1 MEEKGGVLRHSDASL
16 LVVDDEPLVGAILQ
30 RWLEMEGYRCDVAL
44 SGPQALSKLQASPYE
59 LVLSDIM
66 MPGMDGISLLARIR
80 DGWPSTAVIMITGVD
95 DRESAR
101 RALELGAYGYVI
113 KPLERNEI
121 LINVYSAL
129 ERRRLTLESLAYEE
143 ELERKVEER
152 TRELRK
158 REEEIAFRLVAAAE
172 YRDDETGAHVQRVGL
187 FAEALA
193 QALGWDH
200 ERTYLIRRAAP
211 MHDIGKIGIPDHILR
226 KPGPLTSEEFET
238 IKQHTV
244 IGKEI
249 LSGSDIPLLNLAA
262 EVALHHHE
270 RWDGTG
276 YPMGLKGEEI
286 PISARLV
293 AICDVFDALTNDR
306 VYRLAMEEEKALEIM
321 HQGNGSHFDPSLFQ
335 VFLAQ
340 LPRFRQIKTEH
351 PD

>member
-1 MEEKGGVLRHSDASL
+1 MADRPGVLRHSDATI

-30 RWLEMEGYRCDVAL
+30 RWLEMEGYRCHTAL
-44 SGPQALSKLQASPYE
+44 NGHDALARLEETPYQ

-66 MPGMDGISLLARIR
+66 MPGMDGLSLLARIR
-80 DGWPSTAVIMITGVD
+80 HSFPHTAVIMITGVD
-95 DRESAR
+95 DREAAR

-129 ERRRLTLESLAYEE
+129 ERRRLSLESLAYEE

-152 TRELRK
+152 TREIRE

-193 QALGWDH
+193 NALGWEQ

-211 MHDIGKIGIPDHILR
+211 MHDIGKIGIPDQVLR
-226 KPGPLTSEEFET
+226 KPGRLTAEEFEI

-244 IGKEI
+244 IGHEI
-249 LSGSDIPLLNLAA
+249 LSGSAIPLLNLAA
-262 EVALHHHE
+262 EIALYHHE
-270 RWDGTG
+270 RWDGNG
-276 YPMGLKGEEI
+276 YPRRLQGEAI

-293 AICDVFDALTNDR
+293 SICDVFDALRNDR
-306 VYRLAMEEEKALEIM
+306 VYRSALSEEEALAIMEE
-321 HQGNGSHFDPSLFQ
+321 GRGSQFDPELFE
-335 VFLAQ
+335 VFLSI
-340 LPRFRQIKTEH
+340 LPTFRRIMEEH
-351 PD
+351 PG